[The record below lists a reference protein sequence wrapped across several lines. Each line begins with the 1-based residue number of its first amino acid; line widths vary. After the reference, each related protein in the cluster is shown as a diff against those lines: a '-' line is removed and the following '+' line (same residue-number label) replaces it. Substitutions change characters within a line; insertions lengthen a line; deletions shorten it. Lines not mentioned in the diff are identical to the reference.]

1 MFCSGNIPKD
11 MSYTERV
18 DPVWMEKG
26 AGPPSDFDV
35 DTIGNPVVWGITLDC
50 RTLVKWSLG
59 AVHLRLG

>member
-1 MFCSGNIPKD
+1 

-35 DTIGNPVVWGITLDC
+35 DTIGNPALQNWLP
-50 RTLVKWSLG
+50 SLEQN
-59 AVHLRLG
+59 LW